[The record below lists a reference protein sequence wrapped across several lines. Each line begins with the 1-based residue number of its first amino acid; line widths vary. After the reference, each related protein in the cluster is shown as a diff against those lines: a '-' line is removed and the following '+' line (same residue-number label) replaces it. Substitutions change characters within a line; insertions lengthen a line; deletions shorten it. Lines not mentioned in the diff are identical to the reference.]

1 MKKVA
6 VTSDTHVMILVVSMS
21 FHTFAS
27 KISHVQ
33 NVPGA
38 TTTSLKTVYSLILF
52 HHPLLKLFHGLF
64 IVFYISVCIFDSWQ
78 IRFVISSKQ
87 GSKA

>member
-6 VTSDTHVMILVVSMS
+6 ETSDTHVMILVVSMS

-27 KISHVQ
+27 KIFHVQ
-33 NVPGA
+33 NVLGT

-52 HHPLLKLFHGLF
+52 HHPLVKLFHGLF
-64 IVFYISVCIFDSWQ
+64 IVF
-78 IRFVISSKQ
+78 
-87 GSKA
+87 